1 MTRLGRIGFE
11 KRYENDQV
19 PDQKFGQIKSAH
31 AGPTPF
37 DDRERLSISAFYFRF
52 IPQKDADEQSL
63 LHANPTRH
71 SPADVA
77 WMHKMLAHNYRTKLA
92 HNHTTRPQEKTNKGL
107 AGLRSVARSNKGYSS
122 TYTTGRRD

>member
-37 DDRERLSISAFYFRF
+37 DDRERLSTSAFYFQNRPAERRGRTITASRKSNPPF
-52 IPQKDADEQSL
+52 PSGRRMDAQDARAQPHDRL
-63 LHANPTRH
+63 
-71 SPADVA
+71 
-77 WMHKMLAHNYRTKLA
+77 
-92 HNHTTRPQEKTNKGL
+92 QEKTNKGL

>member
-1 MTRLGRIGFE
+1 MLDPPPSTTGRG
-11 KRYENDQV
+11 
-19 PDQKFGQIKSAH
+19 SAQ
-31 AGPTPF
+31 ALFTFKIVQP
-37 DDRERLSISAFYFRF
+37 
-52 IPQKDADEQSL
+52 KDADERSL